1 MGGPQCKCAQCE
13 GLRKAVAFV
22 IAVPSISDIDTGLL
36 GLAITIGKPILL
48 ITKPGLNV
56 PDKLAKV
63 VDRFVEISSDATPL
77 QIIEAVK
84 TAMIDMGLLPGEGP
98 VRPGYDTE
106 PSQN

>member
-1 MGGPQCKCAQCE
+1 MGPQCKCAQCE
-13 GLRKAVAFV
+13 GVRNSVAFI
-22 IAVPSISDIDTGLL
+22 IAVPDFSQIDTGLL
-36 GLAITIGKPILL
+36 GLAVMLDKPI
-48 ITKPGLNV
+48 IVVCTPGLKV

-63 VDRFVEISSDATPL
+63 VDRFVELSPGMQPA

-84 TAMIDMGLLPGEGP
+84 TAIDMGILTGDGP